1 MFLVTAVPSTFHV
14 STPRNAV
21 DAAKVADP
29 TWPMS

>member
-14 STPRNAV
+14 GARNAF

-29 TWPMS
+29 TCPMS